1 MGIKKG
7 GHMKKLLMILP
18 MTLILC
24 FMVGCQD
31 KEAMAELEEF
41 KAQAT
46 VEEANIALVKHLIE
60 ELNKGNPE
68 IIEEVYAPDVVFY
81 SPSSSPK
88 PLSRDELI
96 EFAKTNFKAVPD
108 LNYGVEEI
116 FSSGDKVIVRFIITG
131 THEGEFQ
138 GIPATG
144 NQVKLSSIIIY
155 SLKDE
160 KIVEE
165 REDADWLGLMQQLGM
180 ELKPKEGEK

>member
-1 MGIKKG
+1 
-7 GHMKKLLMILP
+7 MKKLLLILPLAMIL
-18 MTLILC
+18 C
-24 FMVGCQD
+24 VMVGCQD
-31 KEAMAELEEF
+31 KAAMAELEEF
-41 KAQAT
+41 KAQAA
-46 VEEANIALVKHLIE
+46 VEEQNIAIVKRLIE

-68 IIEEVYAPDVVFY
+68 IIEDVYAPDSVFY

-96 EFAKTNFKAVPD
+96 EFAKMNFKAVPD
-108 LNYGVEEI
+108 LNYSIEEI
-116 FSSGDKVIVRFIITG
+116 FSVENKVIVRFIVTG

-144 NQVKLSSIIIY
+144 NQVKVSSIIIY

-165 REDADWLGLMQQLGM
+165 REDADYLGLWIQLGF
-180 ELKPKEGEK
+180 ELKPEEEK